1 MTNLVVQN
9 FSLAQKTRDA
19 SLKEEFQPML
29 TNVKIRANDGA
40 EKTITKHFQ
49 DKKQNV
55 EQLPR
60 PDKINTLQK

>member
-1 MTNLVVQN
+1 
-9 FSLAQKTRDA
+9 
-19 SLKEEFQPML
+19 ML
-29 TNVKIRANDGA
+29 TNVEIRANDGA